1 MGKEGTRGGDVEEI
15 EIKSGEHS
23 ERQSQ
28 AATEGRGDGEV
39 GQEWGVS
46 VCVCVLGWG
55 WGGRQ
60 GFMTGERRGSAE
72 RFG

>member
-1 MGKEGTRGGDVEEI
+1 MGKEGARGRDVEEM

-39 GQEWGVS
+39 GQEWGAS
-46 VCVCVLGWG
+46 VG
-55 WGGRQ
+55 
-60 GFMTGERRGSAE
+60 
-72 RFG
+72 

>member
-1 MGKEGTRGGDVEEI
+1 MEKEGARGRDVEEM

-39 GQEWGVS
+39 GQEWGA
-46 VCVCVLGWG
+46 
-55 WGGRQ
+55 
-60 GFMTGERRGSAE
+60 SA
-72 RFG
+72 G